1 MNPFMESEKLLIS
14 RGNPRTLAYSSDRP
28 LPTTTGRAM
37 PNELPQKPSPSI
49 AHRFRA
55 QLKQRDDEFRVSG
68 LDVAPLP
75 TTEDIVQLYELML
88 SELTFNSKPIITDL
102 TVLAEEQREH
112 GKGIADLICSRI
124 LEVRFCNFV
133 FL

>member
-1 MNPFMESEKLLIS
+1 MTRFMESEKLLIS
-14 RGNPRTLAYSSDRP
+14 RGNPRNSVYPSDRP
-28 LPTTTGRAM
+28 IPTTSGRTM
-37 PNELPQKPSPSI
+37 PNELPQKPAPSI

-68 LDVAPLP
+68 HDVVPLP
-75 TTEDIVQLYELML
+75 TAEDIVQLYDLML

-102 TVLAEEQREH
+102 TVLADEQREH
-112 GKGIADLICSRI
+112 GKGIADLICARI
-124 LEVRFCNFV
+124 LEVCFCNYI